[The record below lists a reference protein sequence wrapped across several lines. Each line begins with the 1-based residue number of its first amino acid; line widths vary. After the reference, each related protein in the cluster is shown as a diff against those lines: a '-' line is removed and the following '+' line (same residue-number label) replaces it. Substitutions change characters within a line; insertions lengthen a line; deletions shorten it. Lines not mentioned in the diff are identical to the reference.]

1 MAKNGKPTTGQ
12 LKPITKIMVEG
23 FKAIRERKTLDIRP
37 ITVLCGANSSGKSSF
52 LQPLLLM
59 KQTLEHP
66 YDPGPLLAS
75 GENVKFNHIREML
88 CRDGKPKA
96 KSFSV
101 GIANGDRQIEE
112 VTYAEGPDNSIK
124 IESSVMYC
132 GDKLYEISFNKF
144 PRISDLISNLNT
156 VSKHFIG
163 DINQWDTYIIRIKC
177 FLEYHMI
184 KKNRNPFGGSNI
196 YFRRDNIDIINFV
209 HLPGFRGNPERTY
222 PSSAYSGNRFPGRF
236 ETYVPSILADPANE
250 TLRQQ
255 INAGM
260 ATLGL
265 TTAVTAKRLNS
276 NHIEVQVNRRLE
288 SSKSNPDMVSIAD
301 VGFGVSQTLPVVA
314 ALAVAVENQFVYIEQ
329 PEIHLHPNAQRA
341 MATLIVEA
349 ANRGVRVVIET
360 HSSILLRALQ
370 TLIAKGEMPHEE
382 VILHWFQRNA
392 KTGLTSVESVTPD
405 ECGRTGDWPVDF
417 DDVILQGDADYLD
430 AVEARR
436 VKS

>member
-1 MAKNGKPTTGQ
+1 
-12 LKPITKIMVEG
+12 
-23 FKAIRERKTLDIRP
+23 
-37 ITVLCGANSSGKSSF
+37 
-52 LQPLLLM
+52 
-59 KQTLEHP
+59 
-66 YDPGPLLAS
+66 
-75 GENVKFNHIREML
+75 
-88 CRDGKPKA
+88 
-96 KSFSV
+96 
-101 GIANGDRQIEE
+101 
-112 VTYAEGPDNSIK
+112 
-124 IESSVMYC
+124 
-132 GDKLYEISFNKF
+132 
-144 PRISDLISNLNT
+144 
-156 VSKHFIG
+156 
-163 DINQWDTYIIRIKC
+163 
-177 FLEYHMI
+177 
-184 KKNRNPFGGSNI
+184 
-196 YFRRDNIDIINFV
+196 
-209 HLPGFRGNPERTY
+209 
-222 PSSAYSGNRFPGRF
+222 
-236 ETYVPSILADPANE
+236 
-250 TLRQQ
+250 
-255 INAGM
+255 M

-276 NHIEVQVNRRLE
+276 NQIEVQVNRRLA
-288 SSKSNPDMVSIAD
+288 SSKSKPDMVSIAD